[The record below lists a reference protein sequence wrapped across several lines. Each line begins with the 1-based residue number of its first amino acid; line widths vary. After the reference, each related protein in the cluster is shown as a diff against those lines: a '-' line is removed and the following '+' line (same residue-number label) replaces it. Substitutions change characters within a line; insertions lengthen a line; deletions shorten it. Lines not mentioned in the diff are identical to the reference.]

1 MPRAFLID
9 TDTAS
14 DDAVALVMAARADDI
29 DIKAVTI
36 VSGNVTVQQG
46 TINALYTLELCGL
59 DDIPVYPGADRPLL
73 REAARAEWFHGTDGM
88 GNMHYPAPR
97 GKPQSKHAV
106 DAIIETVKAN
116 PGIELVTLGPLTN
129 IALAVA
135 RDPEII
141 PLVSRCVVMGG
152 TAWMVGNV
160 TPAAEF
166 NIWQDPEAARMV
178 FNSGL
183 PIEMAGWELCRF
195 DAGLSPDEMDLIRAF
210 NTPLAHFALDCNKSA
225 LEAIFIQSAVT
236 HLELADPVA
245 MAVALDPTICTRKSR
260 HAVEI
265 ETQSELTRG
274 MTVIDQLD
282 NAADARNQLIWQT
295 AIERGNVT
303 LCWQID
309 VARWKTML
317 YKALGG
323 G

>member
-14 DDAVALVMAARADDI
+14 DDAVALVMAAHADDI

-36 VSGNVTVQQG
+36 VSGNVTVAQG

-59 DDIPVYPGADRPLL
+59 DHVPVYPGADRPLL
-73 REAARAEWFHGTDGM
+73 REPARAEWFHGTDGM

-97 GKPQSKHAV
+97 GKPQALHAV
-106 DAIIETVKAN
+106 DAIIQTIRAN
-116 PGIELVTLGPLTN
+116 PGIEVVTLGPLTN
-129 IALAVA
+129 VALAVA
-135 RDPEII
+135 RDPEIV

-195 DAGLSPDEMDLIRAF
+195 DAGLTPAEMDNIRAF
-210 NTPLAHFALDCNKSA
+210 DTPLAHFALDCNKSA
-225 LEAIFIQSAVT
+225 LEAIFVQSAVT
-236 HLELADPVA
+236 SLELADPVA
-245 MAVALDPTICTRKSR
+245 MAVAIDPTICTRRSK

-282 NAADARNQLIWQT
+282 NAADARNQAIWQT
-295 AIERGNVT
+295 ALERGNVT
-303 LCWQID
+303 ICWQID
-309 VARWKTML
+309 VPRWKAML
-317 YKALGG
+317 YRALGG
-323 G
+323 I

>member
-14 DDAVALVMAARADDI
+14 DDAVALVMAARADDV

-36 VSGNVTVQQG
+36 VSGNVSVEQG
-46 TINALYTLELCGL
+46 TINALYTLELCGV
-59 DDIPVYPGADRPLL
+59 DHVPVYPGADRPLL
-73 REAARAEWFHGTDGM
+73 REPARAEWFHGSDGM

-97 GKPQSKHAV
+97 GKPQQKHAV
-106 DAIIETVKAN
+106 DAIIETIRAN
-116 PGIELVTLGPLTN
+116 PGIEVVTLGPLTN

-135 RDPEII
+135 RDPDII

-183 PIEMAGWELCRF
+183 PIEMAGWDLCRF
-195 DAGLSPDEMDLIRAF
+195 DAGLTPAEMDMIRAF
-210 NTPLAHFALDCNKSA
+210 DTPLAHFALDCNKSA
-225 LEAIFIQSAVT
+225 LDAIFIQSAVT
-236 HLELADPVA
+236 SLELADPVA
-245 MAVALDPTICTRKSR
+245 MAVVLDPTIVTRKSR

-282 NAADARNQLIWQT
+282 NAADARNEMIWRT

-303 LCWQID
+303 ICWQID

-323 G
+323 